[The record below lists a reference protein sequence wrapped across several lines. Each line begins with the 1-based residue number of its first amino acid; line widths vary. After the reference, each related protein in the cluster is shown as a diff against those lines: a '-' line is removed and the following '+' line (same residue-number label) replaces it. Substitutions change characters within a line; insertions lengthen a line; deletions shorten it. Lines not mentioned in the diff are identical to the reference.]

1 MLIEV
6 RFALIEPVKE
16 LIGFGNPL
24 IEVRKALINPREPL
38 IENENVQLFIESE
51 NHPA

>member
-6 RFALIEPVKE
+6 RNALIEPEKA

-24 IEVRKALINPREPL
+24 IEVRKALINPVVPL
-38 IENENVQLFIESE
+38 IENENVQLYIESE